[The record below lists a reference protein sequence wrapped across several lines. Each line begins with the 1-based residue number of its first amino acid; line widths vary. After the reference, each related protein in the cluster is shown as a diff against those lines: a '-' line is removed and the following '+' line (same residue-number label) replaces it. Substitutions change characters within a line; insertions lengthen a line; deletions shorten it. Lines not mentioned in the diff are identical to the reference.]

1 MADFVEF
8 PFFGKFYTSHID
20 DSLPL
25 EEQQEEKILLLET
38 ECDIQQTT
46 ANDSGGMVD
55 ASFAIYFPLDITQDI
70 IIKRGDIFE
79 GAMYGMPVNG
89 EIIGIYAS
97 QLGACTVY
105 LKDRDV

>member
-8 PFFGKFYTSHID
+8 PFQGAFYRSFID
-20 DSLPL
+20 ESLPL
-25 EEQQEEKILLLET
+25 EEREEEETLLFET
-38 ECDIQQTT
+38 KCDIQQTT
-46 ANDSGGMVD
+46 TNDSGGMVD